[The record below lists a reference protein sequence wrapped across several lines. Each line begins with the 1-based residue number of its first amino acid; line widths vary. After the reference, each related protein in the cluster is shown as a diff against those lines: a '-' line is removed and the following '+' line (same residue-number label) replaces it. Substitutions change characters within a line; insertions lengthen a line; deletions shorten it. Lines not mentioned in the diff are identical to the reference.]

1 MNNLKKIINNNNS
14 KRFFIAS
21 MCVLGSSSA
30 YTAYQTSERI
40 KHLKKM
46 TIRNIENEMY
56 NLQLKLNN
64 ENIEECR
71 QKYKKRLDELE
82 TMRTEFTQI

>member
-1 MNNLKKIINNNNS
+1 MNNLKNFVNNNS

-21 MCVLGSSSA
+21 MCVLSSSSA

-40 KHLKKM
+40 KYMKKM
-46 TIRNIENEMY
+46 QIRNIENEMY

-71 QKYKKRLDELE
+71 QKYKKRLNELE
-82 TMRTEFTQI
+82 TIHTEFTQI